1 MVISLAFAFIPLPF
15 MIVVVGV
22 LALILIL
29 YGELILVVSAPF
41 VLGYIVKTYKE
52 KINGVTLSIV
62 SGILQSFF
70 VLDVVSVIILCF
82 KEKRWVK
89 LTISII
95 ILLVILCITAIFF
108 IATLFIKYGN

>member
-15 MIVVVGV
+15 MIVVGGV
-22 LALILIL
+22 LALILML

-41 VLGYIVKTYKE
+41 ALGYIVKTYK
-52 KINGVTLSIV
+52 KINGMTLSIV